1 MNKVVI
7 ASVCKSA
14 GKTSAIIGI
23 SAALKKKIAYLKPF
37 GERMVYQENRLW
49 DYDTALVSDIFGL
62 REDPGDM
69 SLGSEHSKLRY
80 VYDEEGTKQKIL
92 QVIAHIRNEREIL
105 FIEGGI
111 PHARRT
117 GQVVQ

>member
-1 MNKVVI
+1 
-7 ASVCKSA
+7 
-14 GKTSAIIGI
+14 
-23 SAALKKKIAYLKPF
+23 
-37 GERMVYQENRLW
+37 
-49 DYDTALVSDIFGL
+49 
-62 REDPGDM
+62 M